1 MPMTKLKM
9 NIEFED
15 ATGNCPI
22 ASDQV
27 ITWVN
32 AALATET
39 DSAIELAIRV
49 VDADESQELN
59 ATFRGK
65 DYPTNVLSFPAD
77 IQLPDGPTLLGDI
90 AICLPVVEQEASE
103 QSKHFEQH
111 FAHMVIHGCLHLMG
125 YDHGN
130 DDDADAMEAKEIGI
144 LANLGYPNPYLRQ
157 EQKDT

>member
-1 MPMTKLKM
+1 M

-32 AALATET
+32 AALATEIDGAT
-39 DSAIELAIRV
+39 ELAIRV
-49 VDADESQELN
+49 VNADESQELN

-77 IQLPDGPTLLGDI
+77 IQLPEG
-90 AICLPVVEQEASE
+90 
-103 QSKHFEQH
+103 
-111 FAHMVIHGCLHLMG
+111 
-125 YDHGN
+125 
-130 DDDADAMEAKEIGI
+130 
-144 LANLGYPNPYLRQ
+144 
-157 EQKDT
+157 